1 MRTFAR
7 LALFVG
13 AAALLAGCGGTPPAL
28 GAAVTSAQSRTS
40 NAHIR
45 SLSTGGLLYAEGAS
59 QTYMYSLP
67 GGQLVGKIAVGGNGA
82 CTDNNGKI
90 VFTTAGSSNDHTLN
104 YEYSYGGA
112 KLLARLVDPGDW
124 VSLMCSI
131 DPTTGSV
138 AITSWADA
146 SPHSGY
152 NVEVFKNRKSTPKVY
167 WGPKNTAIISCG
179 YDDKG
184 NLFVGALGPSSYG
197 FELLELV
204 NGGDSLVSIPLD
216 KNFGEVNPGPIQW
229 DGQYVAIDLPQKHA
243 IYRVSVAYGVG
254 TVVGST
260 QLTTGGRDTWLENGM
275 VAAARGRDA
284 HKLALWHYPQG
295 GRPFKLITSPFRRG
309 LYAVVIGVQ

>member
-1 MRTFAR
+1 MRS
-7 LALFVG
+7 LACLAFIIG
-13 AAALLAGCGGTPPAL
+13 AAALFAGCGASPPPFG
-28 GAAVTSAQSRTS
+28 GAFNPRSSTS
-40 NAHIR
+40 NARIKSR
-45 SLSTGGLLYAEGAS
+45 PAGGLLYAEGAS

-67 GGQLVGKIAVGGNGA
+67 GGQLAGKIAVGGNGA
-82 CTDNNGKI
+82 CTDNNGDI
-90 VFTTAGSSNDHTLN
+90 VFTTAGSSNGQTVN
-104 YEYSYGGA
+104 YEYSSGGA
-112 KLLARLVDPGDW
+112 KLLGTLVDPGDW

-131 DPTTGSV
+131 DPTTGRV

-146 SPHSGY
+146 SPSGGY
-152 NVEVFKNRKSTPKVY
+152 NVEVFKNRKSNPKVY

-184 NLFVGALGPSSYG
+184 NLFVGALGPNNYG
-197 FELLELV
+197 FELLELT

-216 KNFGEVNPGPIQW
+216 KSFGEVNPGTIQW

-260 QLTTGGRDTWLENGM
+260 QLTSGGRDTWLENGM
-275 VAAARGRDA
+275 VAAAHGRDA

-309 LYAVVIGVQ
+309 LCAVVIGVQ